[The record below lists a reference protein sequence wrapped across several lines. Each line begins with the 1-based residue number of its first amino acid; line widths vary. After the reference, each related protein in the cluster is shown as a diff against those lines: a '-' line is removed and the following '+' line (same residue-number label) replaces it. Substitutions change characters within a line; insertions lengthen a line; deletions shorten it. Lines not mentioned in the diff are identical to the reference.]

1 MMILQVNQLSKSFGA
16 DTILTNIK
24 LEVRS
29 RDRIAIVGRNGAGKS
44 TLLKIIA
51 GKLSYEKGD
60 IIKPK
65 DLTMGYLDQHSGLD
79 SKLTL
84 KEELLSVFDF
94 LKKMEKE
101 MRTIEE
107 KMAQAGPDMLESL
120 MKTYDRLQQE
130 FKDKGGY
137 QYEAEVRSVMHGLGF
152 AGFDDSV
159 RVQDLS

>member
-1 MMILQVNQLSKSFGA
+1 
-16 DTILTNIK
+16 
-24 LEVRS
+24 
-29 RDRIAIVGRNGAGKS
+29 
-44 TLLKIIA
+44 
-51 GKLSYEKGD
+51 
-60 IIKPK
+60 
-65 DLTMGYLDQHSGLD
+65 MGYLDQHSGLD

-94 LKKMEKE
+94 LKNGKE
-101 MRTIEE
+101 MRAIEE
-107 KMAQAGPDMLESL
+107 KMAQAGPDKLESL

-159 RVQDLS
+159 RVQDLSGGQKQDLPSEKCF